1 MNDFLVMVR
10 TLSLLV
16 VPLLALYWLAGVLRA
31 RGYGERLD
39 ALAAAIERSRDL
51 TLRAVILLMRRAG
64 YFRHLPPPPP
74 LDDREEGT
82 KKG

>member
-1 MNDFLVMVR
+1 MNDYLVMVR
-10 TLSLLV
+10 MLSLFV
-16 VPLLALYWLAGVLRA
+16 VAVFALYWLAGVLRA

-51 TLRAVILLMRRAG
+51 TLRAVILLMRQAG
-64 YFRHLPPPPP
+64 YFRQLPPPPP
-74 LDDREEGT
+74 LGHREEGT

>member
-10 TLSLLV
+10 M
-16 VPLLALYWLAGVLRA
+16 LALFVVAVFAAYWLAGVLRA
-31 RGYGERLD
+31 RGYGDRLD

-51 TLRAVILLMRRAG
+51 TLRAVVALLRRSG
-64 YFRHLPPPPP
+64 YFRRLPPPPQ
-74 LDDREEGT
+74 DHREGGT

>member
-51 TLRAVILLMRRAG
+51 TLRAVILLLRRAG
-64 YFRHLPPPPP
+64 YLRHLPPPPP
-74 LDDREEGT
+74 LDDRKEGT